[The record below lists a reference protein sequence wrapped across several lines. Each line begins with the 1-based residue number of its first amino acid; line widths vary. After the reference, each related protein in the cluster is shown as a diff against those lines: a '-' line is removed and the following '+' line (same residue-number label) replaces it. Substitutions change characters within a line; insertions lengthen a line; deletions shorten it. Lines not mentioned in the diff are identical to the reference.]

1 MKKALLLCS
10 MALLMSLCLA
20 LPRNLVVVEIGT
32 GTWCQYCP
40 GAAMGADDL
49 IANGHSVAII
59 ENHNGDNYAN
69 TYSNAR
75 NSYYAITGYPTAVF
89 DGLNPSVGG
98 SNNQSMYSNYLP
110 KVNSRINVPSH
121 YTISATGTMN
131 GNDISI
137 QATIEK
143 PEADT
148 NTNVVLHCAITESH
162 ITHSWQGQDHLN
174 FVNRLMLPNQNGTPV
189 SLATGGQQTVSL
201 QGSFA
206 STWNMNTCEVVLFL
220 QNTSTKEVLQGIK
233 YTLPGLLGVNPVSAT
248 QIDFPATYVGGTSQQ
263 SFEIHNYFGSVITG
277 TFGSDNPAFSLP
289 QATFSIPAYQSISV
303 NVNFTPAAAQNYTGT
318 LSINSNLPGYNQ
330 VNLNMSGSG
339 FNNAAPSITDPVISG
354 PPVIYQ
360 ALSAMYDFSDPDSDT
375 EGTSLFQWMRIINN
389 IPNAIDGAQEA
400 TYVVQP
406 EDLGWRLAYQVTPV
420 DEHGMPGTPVLSAYS
435 LPIEELPAPRNLTGS
450 VSPPN
455 NVVLNWEKPM
465 YFDGRGFIG
474 YRLFRD
480 GTVLANVMNVNTLTY
495 TDLNVPD
502 GSHSYYIVS
511 IFSNPL
517 DFSNPSNTITIQV
530 SVSNDDELAPGLESL
545 SVFPNPF
552 RENLSFRIKTKTA
565 RSVQVD
571 IYNLKGQ
578 LVKSIAQRS
587 ASGNTVITWNAKDDR
602 GTAVDSGIYLY
613 RVKGEG
619 FIKSGRIVLS
629 E

>member
-248 QIDFPATYVGGTSQQ
+248 QIDFPATYVSGTSQQ

-455 NVVLNWEKPM
+455 NVVMNWEKPM

-530 SVSNDDELAPGLESL
+530 SVSNDDELAPGLESF

-602 GTAVDSGIYLY
+602 GTAVKSGIYLY
-613 RVKGEG
+613 RVK
-619 FIKSGRIVLS
+619 
-629 E
+629 

>member
-1 MKKALLLCS
+1 
-10 MALLMSLCLA
+10 
-20 LPRNLVVVEIGT
+20 
-32 GTWCQYCP
+32 
-40 GAAMGADDL
+40 
-49 IANGHSVAII
+49 
-59 ENHNGDNYAN
+59 
-69 TYSNAR
+69 
-75 NSYYAITGYPTAVF
+75 
-89 DGLNPSVGG
+89 
-98 SNNQSMYSNYLP
+98 
-110 KVNSRINVPSH
+110 
-121 YTISATGTMN
+121 MN